1 MNILFSLKKII
12 LVLIV
17 LTNIAFSQNFI
28 ELDNLK
34 SNFVKS
40 ENKEKYYSNLITDIE
55 KTFRKT
61 KIDDIGTWI
70 MNLRNAQSILLKN
83 EFVFNGIKLAL
94 SEGVDKHLRLQRTAL
109 EIAYTLYQYDFNKSV
124 EIINLNTQDPISFA
138 ISSLYL
144 INSQNKE
151 IEKTLKLLK
160 EKFPNFKKNILL
172 KCLDEDLRS
181 NNSYLSSAELKEL
194 LENPFQKGKTI
205 IYTFHRKN
213 RTYPGI
219 TIIKK
224 PDGSF
229 VRNEDGSLFHIPQL
243 ALSFSNLPY
252 YIPNGNTPQGIYSII
267 GWYISPTETI
277 GPTPNVLIRSP
288 FEVDPDKF
296 YHGMNE
302 FNNWSIKDYQAL
314 LPKSL
319 QNYDQFYH
327 SFYAGKIGRKLI
339 IIHGSTD
346 DISFFEGK
354 TYYPLTPTRGCI
366 SSTEIW
372 SEDTG
377 KSLKSDQASLINRYK
392 SSNSRNG
399 FLVVLEIDNNEKP
412 VHIEEIEQLL
422 NK

>member
-1 MNILFSLKKII
+1 MLLKKTI

-17 LTNIAFSQNFI
+17 ITNLAFSQNFI

-40 ENKEKYYSNLITDIE
+40 GNKDKYYSNLISDIE
-55 KTFRKT
+55 KTFQGM
-61 KIDDIGTWI
+61 KIDDLGIWI
-70 MNLRNAQSILLKN
+70 KNLRNAQSILLKN
-83 EFVFNGIKLAL
+83 EFVFNGLKLAL
-94 SEGVDKHLRLQRTAL
+94 SEEVDKNLKLQRTAL
-109 EIAYTLYQYDFNKSV
+109 EIAFTLYQRDFNEAV
-124 EIINLNTQDPISFA
+124 EMINLKTQDPNSYV

-144 INSQNKE
+144 LNFNSRHKE
-151 IEKTLKLLK
+151 YLIKLLK
-160 EKFPNFKKNILL
+160 EKFPNYRKNKLL
-172 KCLDEDLRS
+172 KCFDEDLRS
-181 NNSYLSSAELKEL
+181 NSSYLSQKELKEL

-219 TIIKK
+219 TVIKK

-288 FEVDPDKF
+288 FEVKPAKF
-296 YHGMNE
+296 YHGKNK
-302 FNNWSIKDYQAL
+302 FNNWSIEDYQAL
-314 LPKSL
+314 LPKTL
-319 QNYDQFYH
+319 HNYDQLYH
-327 SFYAGKIGRKLI
+327 SYYAGKIGRKLI

-346 DISFFEGK
+346 DISFFEGSK
-354 TYYPLTPTRGCI
+354 YYPLTPTRGCL

-372 SEDTG
+372 SKDTG
-377 KSLKSDQASLINRYK
+377 KCLKSDQASLINKYK
-392 SSNSRNG
+392 SLNSRNG
-399 FLVVLEIDNNEKP
+399 FLVVLELDNKEKP
-412 VHIEEIEQLL
+412 VQIDEIERIL